1 MKSWCA
7 RRESDGGVGWN
18 DAQAGAAPADAPD
31 CFVWCHVDGRDEE
44 QKRWLE
50 EEAGLSHPVVHAL
63 TAVETRPRCEAI
75 EDGALINL
83 RGLSDTPEDDPDPL
97 VSIRL
102 WAERGRV
109 ISLSY
114 RSLAAMGHVRARMDA
129 GDIRD
134 PGDIV
139 SSFAVAITEGLD
151 PEIVALGDSIDACE
165 ETLDTDRA
173 WRNRREI
180 GRARSLAINYR
191 RFVVPQ
197 RQALER
203 LAALKAGWLEDDDR
217 LHLRDAAD
225 RFARMGEE
233 LEAVRERSAL
243 LHEQLTDLRSEM
255 IETRALLLSIVAL
268 IFLPLTFITGLFGMN
283 VGGIPF
289 ANNPHGFEALVL
301 ICMALAAVISAYFV
315 RAHWLAK

>member
-7 RRESDGGVGWN
+7 RRGGDGAVGWE
-18 DAQAGAAPADAPD
+18 DAQAGVPAGQAD
-31 CFVWCHVDGRDEE
+31 CFVWCHIDGRDEA
-44 QKRWLE
+44 QKQWLE
-50 EEAGLSHPVVHAL
+50 REAGLATSVVQAL
-63 TAVETRPRCEAI
+63 TAIETRPRCEPI
-75 EDGALINL
+75 DDGALINL
-83 RGLSDTPEDDPDPL
+83 RGLGDTPEDDPDPL

-109 ISLSY
+109 ISVSF
-114 RSLAAMGHVRARMDA
+114 RTLAAMDQVRARMDE
-129 GDIRD
+129 GSIRD

-139 SSFAVAITEGLD
+139 SAIAMEITYGLD
-151 PEIVALGDSIDACE
+151 PEVVQLGDSIDECE
-165 ETLDTDRA
+165 AKIDAEHA

-180 GRARSLAINYR
+180 GRARSLAISYR

-203 LAALKAGWLEDDDR
+203 LAQLDAAWLEDDDR

-243 LHEQLTDLRSEM
+243 LHEQLTDLRSEQ

-268 IFLPLTFITGLFGMN
+268 VFLPLTFLTGLFGMN

-289 ANNPHGFEALVL
+289 AQNPHGFEWLVF
-301 ICMALAAVISAYFV
+301 ICLVIAAVIAAYFM
-315 RAHWLAK
+315 RAHWLSK